1 MPERLTRPTVG
12 LIPTI
17 PLTEEGQTIEP
28 SVSVPMATAHRFAE
42 TATPEPELEPQGL
55 RSSAY
60 GFRHWPPRALH
71 PLLERVERKFA
82 HSDRFALPR
91 ITAPAS
97 RSRPTTNASRGGP
110 RVAERERP
118 RRRLHAVGGVDV
130 VLDQHGDPMER
141 SANLARTPLGV
152 HRARDLERVGVR
164 LQDRMQRRVDG
175 LDPGEVGLGE
185 DSRGEPTRGHGGLQV
200 RDRRFVHVE
209 RIDLG
214 HVRTLTQLG
223 YRAARGQGTATMEQ
237 GAEKGGDVCRKLRR
251 RDTPTLGTWAGS

>member
-1 MPERLTRPTVG
+1 MG

-55 RSSAY
+55 RSSAN

-97 RSRPTTNASRGGP
+97 RSRPTTNASRAGLASP
-110 RVAERERP
+110 SANDP
-118 RRRLHAVGGVDV
+118 AVVF
-130 VLDQHGDPMER
+130 MR
-141 SANLARTPLGV
+141 SAVSMLSLTSTGIPWSDPRTSPERRSASIALAISSASGFVSRIECNVGSTASI
-152 HRARDLERVGVR
+152 RAR
-164 LQDRMQRRVDG
+164 
-175 LDPGEVGLGE
+175 
-185 DSRGEPTRGHGGLQV
+185 
-200 RDRRFVHVE
+200 
-209 RIDLG
+209 
-214 HVRTLTQLG
+214 
-223 YRAARGQGTATMEQ
+223 
-237 GAEKGGDVCRKLRR
+237 
-251 RDTPTLGTWAGS
+251 